1 MKIFAVIDTNVIVSA
16 LISKHADSATVVV
29 LSSIFT
35 EDITPIYNEDI
46 LNEYDTVLRRK
57 KFNFSEEFIN
67 ETLDTIKE
75 KGIHTDRINSGDV
88 LPDPKDLVF
97 YEVALSVDDSFLVTG
112 NLKHFPKK
120 PFIVSP
126 AEILEIIDAMMLG
139 NKNILS
145 EAGARYGK

>member
-16 LISKHADSATVVV
+16 LISKHADSATVIV

-46 LNEYDTVLRRK
+46 LNEYATVLRRK

-67 ETLDTIKE
+67 ETIATIKE
-75 KGIHTDRINSGDV
+75 KGIHSDRIDSGDI

-126 AEILEIIDAMMLG
+126 AEMVEIIDATLFG
-139 NKNILS
+139 NRNILS
-145 EAGARYGK
+145 EAVVKYGK